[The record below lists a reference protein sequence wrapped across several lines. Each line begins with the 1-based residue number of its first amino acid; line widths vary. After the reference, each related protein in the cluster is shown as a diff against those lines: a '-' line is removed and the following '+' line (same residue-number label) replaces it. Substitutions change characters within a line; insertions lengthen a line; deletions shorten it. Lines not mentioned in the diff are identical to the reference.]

1 MKSHKAPR
9 LPAGLNSPVWRP
21 SSDQA
26 AYAQKGPDVLEF
38 AKMQALGNDFVVVS
52 QTDLERLHPVRCQ
65 EDLGKVA
72 AALCNRHFG
81 VGADGLVVVRQPDR
95 PDCQLGW
102 AYFNCDGSTAAMCGN
117 GLRCLGLWAV
127 ERQLVDRQPFKVSTA
142 HGPVEIDVR
151 DRDSITVDLGQ
162 PVLDSSSIPIAGPP
176 RKKVVQEQLT
186 VEDSTFSFTC
196 VSMGNPHCV
205 IFNPAVDPH
214 DYLHL
219 APLIQHL
226 NLFPEGVNVEFALT
240 DDPGHAKVFVW
251 ERGCG
256 PTLACASGAA
266 AVLVAGVLEG
276 RLVRQATI
284 GLPGGCLAV
293 WWGED
298 GHVRLTGPARE
309 IYRGAVDLAQV
320 LAEAQRC

>member
-9 LPAGLNSPVWRP
+9 IPAGLNAPVRRR
-21 SSDQA
+21 SADQT
-26 AYAQKGPDVLEF
+26 AYAQERPAVLEF
-38 AKMQALGNDFVVVS
+38 AKMQGLGNDFVVVS
-52 QTDLERLHPVRCQ
+52 QTDLERLHPVHWQ
-65 EDLGKVA
+65 EDAGKIA
-72 AALCNRHFG
+72 EALCNRHFG
-81 VGADGLVVVRQPDR
+81 VGADGLILVREPDR

-102 AYFNCDGSTAAMCGN
+102 AYFNSDGSTAAICGN
-117 GLRCLGLWAV
+117 GLRCLGLWAA
-127 ERQLVDRQPFKVSTA
+127 ERELVARQPFRVSTA
-142 HGPVEIDVR
+142 HGPVEIAVR

-162 PVLDSSSIPIAGPP
+162 PVLDSTSIPIAGPP
-176 RKKVVQEQLT
+176 RKKILKEQLA
-186 VEDSTFSFTC
+186 VEDSTFSFTG

-219 APLIQHL
+219 APLIQNL
-226 NLFPEGVNVEFALT
+226 DLFPEGVNVEFALT

-276 RLVRQATI
+276 RLARQATI
-284 GLPGGCLAV
+284 ELPGGCLAV
-293 WWGED
+293 SWGGD

-309 IYRGAVDLAQV
+309 IYRGAVDLAEV
-320 LAEAQRC
+320 LAEAQGC